1 MTPRYVAPRYVA
13 IQSLNTRASRWVWLE
28 QPMWCIHPQRVERL
42 APLAEGGYTTGR
54 WTAGTFRCL
63 FGPPWKRRK
72 LVIFPRPIMASGSK
86 AVNLRGLVLA
96 NTKKKGSQGNTT
108 IHVGSFSKKSK
119 SSMFTQLPLKDTNR
133 PIARRLG
140 GWNYEYHPCVL
151 YCILVGGWTNPLR
164 KHMNQMG
171 NHFLK

>member
-1 MTPRYVAPRYVA
+1 MAPKYVA

-54 WTAGTFRCL
+54 WAAGTFRCL

-119 SSMFTQLPLKDTNR
+119 SSMFTQLPHKDTNR

-151 YCILVGGWTNPLR
+151 YTSWW
-164 KHMNQMG
+164 MNQPVKKTYESNG
-171 NHFLK
+171 ESFPK